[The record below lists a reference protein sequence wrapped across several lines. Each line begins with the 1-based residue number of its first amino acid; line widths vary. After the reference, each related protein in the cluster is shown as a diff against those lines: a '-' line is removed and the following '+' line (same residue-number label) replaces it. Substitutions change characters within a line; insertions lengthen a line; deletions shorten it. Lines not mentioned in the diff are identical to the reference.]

1 MDMMDVE
8 RKAVEGSMGTLG
20 SYDYIIYYVFPE
32 KHPSEVSQQISN
44 GHELTMTHT

>member
-20 SYDYIIYYVFPE
+20 SYDYIIYYV
-32 KHPSEVSQQISN
+32 ID
-44 GHELTMTHT
+44 G